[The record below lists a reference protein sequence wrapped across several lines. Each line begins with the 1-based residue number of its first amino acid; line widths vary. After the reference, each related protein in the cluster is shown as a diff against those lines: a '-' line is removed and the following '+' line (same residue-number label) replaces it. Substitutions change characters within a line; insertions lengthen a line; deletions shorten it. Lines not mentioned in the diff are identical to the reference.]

1 MTPSYNQTFKRLML
15 AGVLAG
21 MAVATQ
27 AQTPPQP
34 PEASH
39 GPRHSPAQM
48 QERMAE
54 RQAKLKAD
62 LKITATQEAAWSSFA
77 ASMQPPARTQPRID
91 REELRKLSTP
101 QRVERMQA
109 LRAERNAHMDQ
120 RDKAV
125 LQFYAALTPEQQK
138 LFDARSARMDGP
150 HGPHGHRGPGHPM
163 KG

>member
-1 MTPSYNQTFKRLML
+1 MTISYNQAFKRFML
-15 AGVLAG
+15 TGVLAG
-21 MAVATQ
+21 LAVAAQ

-34 PEASH
+34 PH
-39 GPRHSPAQM
+39 GPRHDPAQM
-48 QERMAE
+48 QAHMAE
-54 RQAKLKAD
+54 RQAKLKAE
-62 LKITATQEAAWSSFA
+62 LKITAQQEAAWSSFT

-125 LQFYAALTPEQQK
+125 LQFYAALTPAQQK
-138 LFDARSARMDGP
+138 LFDARSPRADGP
-150 HGPHGHRGPGHPM
+150 HGPHGPRGQGHPM